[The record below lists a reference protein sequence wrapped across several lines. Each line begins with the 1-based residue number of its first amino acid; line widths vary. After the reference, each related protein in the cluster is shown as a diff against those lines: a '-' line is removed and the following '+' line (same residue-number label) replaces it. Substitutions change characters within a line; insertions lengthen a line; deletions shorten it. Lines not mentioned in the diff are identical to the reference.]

1 MMRSLTAVGIGGGAG
16 FGAVV
21 GSVFPVAGTI
31 TGAAVGGILGG
42 IAGGAVGG
50 LSGFLVSAR
59 KRAEEREKQLTDKEM
74 AEAIKHFSLAL
85 EKVQKKKVLV
95 IEEPGLK
102 KRKEQ
107 KKQH

>member
-1 MMRSLTAVGIGGGAG
+1 M
-16 FGAVV
+16 
-21 GSVFPVAGTI
+21 GTI

-42 IAGGAVGG
+42 IVGGIVGGAVGG
-50 LSGFLVSAR
+50 SIGSLVSAR
-59 KRAEEREKQLTDKEM
+59 KRSEEREKQLTDKEM
-74 AEAIKHFSLAL
+74 AETIKHFSLAL
-85 EKVQKKKVLV
+85 EKVQKEKVLG